1 MRRLLLLLLF
11 IPGLAIAGTGVTI
24 PFHLTKQGLIEI
36 NVKVNGVETRGVLD
50 SGTGGGGM
58 VISTEFAKTLG
69 LKPGKSGIHAS
80 GGGKGKQLLYPV
92 SLKQVRFGP
101 VTLHDVAGLAA
112 NLRPISATTGFPVGV
127 LLGYPFFA
135 HHVVTIDFPKQQI
148 HVYNPGEAPVCP
160 SPIPMTL
167 QNNIPVVTAQVS
179 IPTAHLSQTV
189 HLYVD
194 LGSANAAAIFG
205 EPFRKTAIGKAINAD
220 KKDKTGGSGISGAV
234 SGIATT
240 LPELRVGDQRFHN
253 LTVATTRDVEAFNG
267 KDVQGSLGELL
278 WESGSI
284 TFDYPD
290 HTLCIQPHSQPQTA
304 VSVDAKSPR
313 YSGAVGR

>member
-1 MRRLLLLLLF
+1 MRGLALLLLF
-11 IPGLAIAGTGVTI
+11 VPILAIAETGETI

-36 NVKVNGVETRGVLD
+36 NLKVNGVETRGVLD
-50 SGTGGGGM
+50 SGTGGM
-58 VISTEFAKTLG
+58 AISTEFAKTLG
-69 LKPGKSGIHAS
+69 LTPGKSAIHATAA
-80 GGGKGKQLLYPV
+80 GKGPQLLYPV
-92 SLKQVRFGP
+92 SLKQVRFGS
-101 VTLHDVAGLAA
+101 VTLSDVAGLATD
-112 NLRPISATTGFPVGV
+112 LRPISASAGFPVGV

-135 HHVVTIDFPKQQI
+135 HHVVTIDYPKQQI

-167 QNNIPVVTAQVS
+167 QNNVPVVAAQVG

-194 LGSANAAAIFG
+194 LGSAKQAAIFG
-205 EPFRKTAIGKAINAD
+205 EPFQKTTIGKALDAD
-220 KKDKTGGSGISGAV
+220 KKAHVGGNGLGGSV
-234 SGIATT
+234 SGITT
-240 LPELRVGDQRFHN
+240 LLPELRVGDQRFHN
-253 LTVATTRDVEAFNG
+253 LAVATSRDVAAFNG

-290 HTLCIQPHSQPQTA
+290 HTLCIQPNSQPQTT
-304 VSVDAKSPR
+304 VSVDVKSPR
-313 YSGAVGR
+313 HSGAIGG